1 MRRDQ
6 AVGRDDGHAA
16 TFGRNEPEL
25 LELRDDE
32 RGRLLRLDAL
42 GVDDDLGFAGA
53 SYGSST
59 PVKPLI
65 SPANAFA

>member
-1 MRRDQ
+1 MS
-6 AVGRDDGHAA
+6 AA
-16 TFGRNEPEL
+16 LF
-25 LELRDDE
+25 
-32 RGRLLRLDAL
+32 LRLVLL
-42 GVDDDLGFAGA
+42 GVDHELGSRGS

>member
-1 MRRDQ
+1 MI
-6 AVGRDDGHAA
+6 AA
-16 TFGRNEPEL
+16 DSSGSYSSVSITSS
-25 LELRDDE
+25 
-32 RGRLLRLDAL
+32 
-42 GVDDDLGFAGA
+42 GFAGT